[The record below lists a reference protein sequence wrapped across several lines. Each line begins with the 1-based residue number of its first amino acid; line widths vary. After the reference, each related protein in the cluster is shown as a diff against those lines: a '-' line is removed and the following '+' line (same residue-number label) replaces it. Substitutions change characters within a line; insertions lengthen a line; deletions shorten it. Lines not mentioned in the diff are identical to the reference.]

1 MDIQRFWKK
10 TLSPRW
16 QRWIIS
22 PWQKWL
28 TPRSTDHDEAFRERT
43 IRAIIPILVFI
54 TLAVY
59 TRQFIVDP
67 TLTTLLVQLAEG
79 SVVFALLGGLTYAVT
94 KGKITFAGQVITVLF
109 VVGVFFMMIDDGYWS
124 NDVHSM
130 KLLVPL
136 VAALVLPINL
146 LIPATVTTVVVF
158 AVVAIGQDLSGRVA
172 PVIDGKPLDTVWA
185 AILDTFFLM
194 MIEAVLLRYM
204 RVEFD
209 RRLRVISETAQNLRI
224 ATAKAKEA
232 SRTKSEFLANVS
244 HELRTPLNAII
255 GFSDM
260 LLMGM
265 SGDLNESQR
274 HKVERLKENGNR
286 LLSLVNNILDITRI
300 EAKRIEIINKP
311 FSPRALI
318 KRLQSQME
326 PLARQSGL
334 EFNATVDEAIP
345 ETLLGDEVRVEQVIT
360 NLLSN
365 AFKFTPKGSV
375 SVNIRIN
382 PGDKTWSV
390 VVADTGIGIAPH
402 AQEIIFE
409 EFRQVDGSFTRAY
422 KGSGLGLA
430 IARNLVRIMSG
441 EIKVESE
448 LGKGSTF
455 TVTLP
460 LLQEVREPQLEM
472 VEA

>member
-1 MDIQRFWKK
+1 
-10 TLSPRW
+10 
-16 QRWIIS
+16 
-22 PWQKWL
+22 
-28 TPRSTDHDEAFRERT
+28 
-43 IRAIIPILVFI
+43 
-54 TLAVY
+54 
-59 TRQFIVDP
+59 
-67 TLTTLLVQLAEG
+67 
-79 SVVFALLGGLTYAVT
+79 
-94 KGKITFAGQVITVLF
+94 
-109 VVGVFFMMIDDGYWS
+109 
-124 NDVHSM
+124 
-130 KLLVPL
+130 
-136 VAALVLPINL
+136 
-146 LIPATVTTVVVF
+146 
-158 AVVAIGQDLSGRVA
+158 
-172 PVIDGKPLDTVWA
+172 
-185 AILDTFFLM
+185 
-194 MIEAVLLRYM
+194 M